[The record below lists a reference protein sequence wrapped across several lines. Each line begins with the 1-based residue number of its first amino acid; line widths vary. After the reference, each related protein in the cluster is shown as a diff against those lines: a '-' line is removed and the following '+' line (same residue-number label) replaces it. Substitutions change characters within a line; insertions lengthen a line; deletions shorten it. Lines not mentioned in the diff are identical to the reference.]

1 MDTLEKQNL
10 PALSIQPKES
20 PKSVWQR
27 AKARIFTKDNFNKG
41 AVIATVATTG
51 SLANADYV
59 VTDVLTN
66 IGLAVTAAAT
76 IGVAWLGFTAG
87 IAIWRNLRAAAK

>member
-1 MDTLEKQNL
+1 MDNIEKQNL
-10 PALSIQPKES
+10 PALTVPVKKPASKF
-20 PKSVWQR
+20 QR
-27 AKARIFTKDNFNKG
+27 VVNVG
-41 AVIATVATTG
+41 AVALGAASSG
-51 SLANADYV
+51 AMANADYV